1 MIRTFCKV
9 VIGLT
14 LTGCMVNNIHNDNY
28 SVAYKI
34 SHREVTVVQAEKQPT
49 MASTPAVVASPVV
62 VGNTHIRPECGP
74 YVPLTVPEPVKVD
87 MTKLQQATTSQEI
100 NKIILDN
107 VKDLRAQM
115 ISFSLRQQ
123 RHYADYV
130 RRCVVR

>member
-1 MIRTFCKV
+1 MIRTFCKLV
-9 VIGLT
+9 LGLT
-14 LTGCMVNNIHNDNY
+14 LTGCTVNNIHNDNY

-34 SHREVTVVQAEKQPT
+34 SHHEVTIMGKEKPT
-49 MASTPAVVASPVV
+49 QEALPPAVVSPVV
-62 VGNTHIRPECGP
+62 TGNIHIRSECGP
-74 YVPLTVPEPVKVD
+74 YVPLPVPEPVKID
-87 MTKLQQATTSQEI
+87 MTKLQQAESSQVI

-107 VKDLRAQM
+107 VKDLRNQM